1 MDLKFFLDKDILDGS
16 RQFFKEILDINVAPA
31 VTTEIKIQEFLKDQ
45 LSDTKLLSKVVDARL
60 IGMVNTLS
68 MVDSKAVA
76 DTDLI
81 LRSPSD
87 DYDMLLFFGI
97 EVDKNVHLTKT
108 DISRITRA
116 LNRRSFNRPV
126 VVLIR
131 YGNLLSFSAAERG
144 QYKRA
149 GQKGEKIG
157 RISIL
162 RDISLDNKIHA
173 GHERILLQLRI
184 NPLKT
189 TAFKELYDQ
198 WLEVFNISL
207 LNKEFYNELFT
218 WYLWAVKS
226 VSFPNNVN
234 DEKVDTVYNSENVIR
249 LLTRLIFCWF
259 VKEKGLI
266 PESLFDKNEL
276 TKHIKDFKPETED
289 NSDYYK
295 AILQNLFFAT
305 LNTEMPKDGGKR
317 VFLDVNKNNNNS
329 GYTEEYLDH
338 LVYRYKD
345 KFINPNSALDLF
357 ENIPFLNGGLFECLD
372 TKDFET
378 NKEIRIDGFS
388 SKPKHQPTIP
398 NILFFGHNDDLDL
411 SSEFEDGKKYKH
423 CKAKGLI
430 RILNS
435 YKFTIEEN
443 TPLEQEIALDPELL
457 GKIFENLLASYNPE
471 TRSTARKQTGSY
483 YTPREIVN
491 YMVDESLLVFL
502 KTKLTEDTNTFQ
514 ELGKHQTNMFGNEGI
529 NSQLNIYIEH
539 ASNKWKGNE
548 DSLESNLRKLL
559 SYEAEEN
566 PFIKD
571 IETSNAIIAHLS
583 ECKILDPACG
593 SGAFPMGFLHKMV
606 FVLSKLDPCNKT
618 WKVAQLDKAKRDR
631 ERAAKF
637 EDELLRET
645 AIKNAEDKITY
656 IEDSFRETGH
666 ELDYTRKL
674 FLIEN
679 CIFGVDIQQIA
690 VQISKLRFFISLMV
704 DQQVNDTKRN
714 RNILS
719 LPNLETKFVA
729 ANTLIPIEK
738 PQQMVLKD
746 PEVEKVEKELRS
758 IHQRIFFT
766 RSYSDKKKMKKN
778 EHETRLLLNRL
789 LVEKSGFTHSASDNI
804 THWNPFD
811 PLISAKFF
819 DPEIMFALD
828 SDKNGGFFN
837 IMIGNPPY
845 IAFQRMDRESRNLL
859 QSIKYKTFESTGDIY
874 SLFYERG
881 RQLLNDNGVLS
892 FITSRQWMQ
901 ASYGKSLRNFLVT
914 ETNPIKLIDFGQT
927 KIFEGTTVFVNILI
941 FANNKNQ
948 NNLWACLIP
957 TTYKVEH
964 GNLTEFFEAN
974 KQGIRPVGEN
984 TWSIS
989 NTQHINEQI
998 EKVGKP
1004 LSKWKEIEFFR
1015 GITSGLNEAF
1025 HIEEDVKS
1033 ELIQQDSKNAEIIK
1047 PLLRGKD
1054 IKRYGYDYEN
1064 WYTLFIPW
1072 HFPLHN
1078 DKTISNSSKKAEIA
1092 FKVQY
1097 TAIYNRLLL
1106 YKEELSNRNK
1116 AETGVRYEWYAL
1128 QRYGADFWENYEKNK
1143 IVWIEISDKA
1153 NFAYDDKGMYLTNS
1167 AYFLT
1172 CESDKVSL
1180 KYLLAILNSKVSD
1193 FYFSQKTARIAGGR
1207 MRYTKQYVEQI
1218 PIPEI
1223 SLEEQ
1228 KPFIALVNFILFLK
1242 KQQFTDSTER
1252 IMSFFFEHIIDVAV
1266 AELYFKE
1273 QINKDKF
1280 EVIKHLQ
1287 NLPDSD
1293 DQLLMDKI
1301 RNIYNV
1307 LNNPNHPVR
1316 YAISFLKNY
1325 EPMKTIEESLNRK
1338 ES

>member
-1 MDLKFFLDKDILDGS
+1 MDLKFFLDNNILDAS
-16 RQFFKEILDINVAPA
+16 RQFFREILDINVAPA
-31 VTTEIKIQEFLKDQ
+31 VQTEIKIQEFLKDQ
-45 LSDTKLLSKVVDARL
+45 LTDAKLLTKVIDARIIGL
-60 IGMVNTLS
+60 INTLS
-68 MVDSKAVA
+68 INGNTIVGNTELVLKN
-76 DTDLI
+76 
-81 LRSPSD
+81 PSE
-87 DYDMLLFFGI
+87 DYDMLLVFGI
-97 EVDKNVHLTKT
+97 KIDNSVHLTKT

-144 QYKRA
+144 QYKRS

-162 RDISLDNKIHA
+162 RDVLLDKIIHA

-184 NPLKT
+184 NPLTVT
-189 TAFKELYDQ
+189 TFKDLYDQ

-218 WYLWAVKS
+218 WYLWAVRT
-226 VSFPNNVN
+226 VSFPNKASY
-234 DEKVDTVYNSENVIR
+234 EKVGSVYNSENVIR

-266 PESLFDKNEL
+266 PESLFDKDEI
-276 TKHIKDFKPETED
+276 KKYIKDFLPDKND
-289 NSDYYK
+289 SSDYYK

-317 VFLDVNKNNNNS
+317 EFIDDKKKNKNT

-338 LVYRYKD
+338 LVYRYKE
-345 KFINPNSALDLF
+345 KFINPKSALDLF
-357 ENIPFLNGGLFECLD
+357 KNIPFLNGGLFECLD
-372 TKDFET
+372 TKDFGT
-378 NKEIRIDGFS
+378 NEEIRIDGFS
-388 SKPKHQPTIP
+388 SKSKNQPTVP

-411 SSEFEDGKKYKH
+411 SSEFEDGKKFKH
-423 CKAKGLI
+423 CKAKGI
-430 RILNS
+430 IGILNS

-471 TRSTARKQTGSY
+471 TRTTARKQTGSY

-491 YMVDESLLVFL
+491 YMVDESLIAYL
-502 KTKLTEDTNTFQ
+502 KTKLSGQNKTFQ
-514 ELGKHQTNMFGNEGI
+514 ELGNAQINMFGNEGKK
-529 NSQLNIYIEH
+529 SQLSIYIEH
-539 ASNKWKGNE
+539 AENKWAGKENQ
-548 DSLESNLRKLL
+548 LEAKLRQLL
-559 SYEAEEN
+559 SYDTEDN
-566 PFIKD
+566 PFDKD
-571 IETSNAIIAHLS
+571 LETTNAIIAHLS

-593 SGAFPMGFLHKMV
+593 SGAFPMGILHKMV
-606 FVLSKLDPCNKT
+606 FALSKLDPCNKT
-618 WKVAQLDKAKRDR
+618 WKLAQLEKARRDK
-631 ERAAKF
+631 ERAEKF
-637 EDELLRET
+637 EDETLRES
-645 AIKNAEDKITY
+645 AIKNAEEKIDY
-656 IEDSFRETGH
+656 IEESFSETGH
-666 ELDYTRKL
+666 ELDYARKL

-679 CIFGVDIQQIA
+679 CIFGVDIQQVA

-704 DQQVNDTKRN
+704 DQRVDDTKRN
-714 RNILS
+714 RNVLS

-738 PQQMVLKD
+738 PQQLVWKD
-746 PEVEKVEKELRS
+746 PDVEKVEKELRN

-766 RSYSDKKKMKKN
+766 RSYADKKKMKKK
-778 EHETRLLLNRL
+778 EHETRLMLNRL
-789 LVEKSGFTHSASDNI
+789 LVEKSGFTQSASDNI

-819 DPEIMFALD
+819 DPEIMYALD
-828 SDKNGGFFN
+828 TDRFGGFFN
-837 IMIGNPPY
+837 ILIGNPPY
-845 IAFQRMDRESRNLL
+845 IALQRLDRESKSLL
-859 QSIKYKTFESTGDIY
+859 QLLKYKTFESTGDIY

-881 RQLLNDNGVLS
+881 QQLLNKKGVLT

-914 ETNPIKLIDFGQT
+914 ETNPIQLIDFGQT
-927 KIFEGTTVFVNILI
+927 KIFEGTTVFVNILV
-941 FANNKNQ
+941 FENNKNQ
-948 NNLWACLIP
+948 HTLLACLIP

-964 GNLTEFFEAN
+964 GNLTEFFEIN
-974 KQGIRPVGEN
+974 KQVIRPVGEN

-998 EKVGKP
+998 EKIGKP

-1025 HIEEDVKS
+1025 HIEENTKNI
-1033 ELIQQDSKNAEIIK
+1033 LIQQDSKNSEIIK

-1054 IKRYGYDYEN
+1054 IKRYGYDFEN
-1064 WYTLFIPW
+1064 WYIINT
-1072 HFPLHN
+1072 HN
-1078 DKTISNSSKKAEIA
+1078 
-1092 FKVQY
+1092 
-1097 TAIYNRLLL
+1097 
-1106 YKEELSNRNK
+1106 
-1116 AETGVRYEWYAL
+1116 GVREEGLKRIDVKKNYPFIYEHLKQWQSQLEERLDKGEHWTNLRNCAFL
-1128 QRYGADFWENYEKNK
+1128 LEFEKPK
-1143 IVWIEISDKA
+1143 IVWIEISDRA
-1153 NFAYDDKGMYLTNS
+1153 NFTYDDKGMYLTNS

-1172 CESDKVSL
+1172 CKTDKASL
-1180 KYLLAILNSKVSD
+1180 KYLLAILNSKVAD

-1218 PIPEI
+1218 PVPEI
-1223 SLEEQ
+1223 SFEEQ
-1228 KPFIALVNFILFLK
+1228 KPFIELVNFILFLK
-1242 KQQFTDSTER
+1242 KQQLTDSTDR
-1252 IMSFFFEHIIDVAV
+1252 IMSFFFEHVIDVAV

-1273 QINKDKF
+1273 QLYKDKF
-1280 EVIKHLQ
+1280 EIIKYLL
-1287 NLPDSD
+1287 NLPNSEDILS
-1293 DQLLMDKI
+1293 LDKI
-1301 RNIYNV
+1301 QGIYKE
-1307 LNNPNHPVR
+1307 LNNPAHPVR

-1338 ES
+1338 EP